1 MRTEECADDDQER
14 IRLSVLAGVRRRVH
28 DLMDSRE
35 GHEVLVALLRAC
47 AGRHAEVHA
56 IVHATLGRQRH
67 ALLRLTNHGYWYEN
81 LHARTHAFFVLKLNS
96 KGYFDQKA

>member
-67 ALLRLTNHGYWYEN
+67 ALLRLTNHGN
-81 LHARTHAFFVLKLNS
+81 LFPHRYNRMYHV
-96 KGYFDQKA
+96 

>member
-47 AGRHAEVHA
+47 AGRA
-56 IVHATLGRQRH
+56 
-67 ALLRLTNHGYWYEN
+67 
-81 LHARTHAFFVLKLNS
+81 AR
-96 KGYFDQKA
+96 